1 MNLRG
6 YCSISSPTFLQLCQ
20 NSLLC
25 RPPAPLGDLIIK
37 NSRIPYR
44 DPRVKSE
51 MTQGLGILEFLRKY
65 YQSYNL
71 IYPKKRRFHLVLC
84 ELA

>member
-1 MNLRG
+1 MVFLEVRG
-6 YCSISSPTFLQLCQ
+6 YFFT
-20 NSLLC
+20 
-25 RPPAPLGDLIIK
+25 K
-37 NSRIPYR
+37 NSRFWEFSLRNFRLGILEFHIEILGSSR
-44 DPRVKSE
+44 GMS
-51 MTQGLGILEFLRKY
+51 QGLGILEFLRKY